1 MEADDLFC
9 NTGDAIYIKLR
20 GAYFQRIVGQ
30 GWSRLDP
37 LAVPAVNWHKMLES
51 QRAAYTDALAKEDL
65 LPAS

>member
-20 GAYFQRIVGQ
+20 GAYFQRIVGS

-51 QRAAYTDALAKEDL
+51 QRAAYTGALRDAKLID
-65 LPAS
+65 